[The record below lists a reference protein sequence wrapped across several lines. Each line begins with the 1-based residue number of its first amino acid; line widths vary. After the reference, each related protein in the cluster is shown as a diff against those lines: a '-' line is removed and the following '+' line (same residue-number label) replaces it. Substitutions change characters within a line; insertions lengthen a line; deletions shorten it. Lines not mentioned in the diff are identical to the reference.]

1 MPPDVQDIAYPGGEF
16 LFAVVGG
23 LPGEN
28 RMLLVVDVSTP
39 ADPRIVGNFTD
50 PSLYGARFVESSAD
64 GNTVLVLSNTTE
76 FLVIVDTDDKEKPK
90 HVGSFQDKNRYKEPG
105 GLALSGEYAFITS
118 RNTSSLAI
126 EHAPGAEFAGTVD
139 LPEPGAV
146 AVSSVDPDLA
156 VVLSASGLLLVN
168 VSYKDDPQWVD
179 TLSETVVLDE
189 PAALALDEEYAYV
202 VSGGDLNALA
212 VVRYLPLELP
222 LGGPL
227 LCWWPRPARLYPNDR
242 GGLQ

>member
-1 MPPDVQDIAYPGGEF
+1 MV
-16 LFAVVGG
+16 
-23 LPGEN
+23 
-28 RMLLVVDVSTP
+28 LVVDVSTLT
-39 ADPRIVGNFTD
+39 DPRIVRLHRPQPVRRALRRVVGRQH
-50 PSLYGARFVESSAD
+50 GACALQHR
-64 GNTVLVLSNTTE
+64 E

-105 GLALSGEYAFITS
+105 GLAFSGEYAFITS

-126 EHAPGAEFAGTVD
+126 EHAPGAEFAGNVD

-179 TLSETVVLDE
+179 TLSEAVVLDE
-189 PAALALDEEYAYV
+189 PAAPDAHEGV
-202 VSGGDLNALA
+202 
-212 VVRYLPLELP
+212 
-222 LGGPL
+222 
-227 LCWWPRPARLYPNDR
+227 ARVACE
-242 GGLQ
+242 GQHSA